1 MPVAGPGD
9 RATAERTVTAARI
22 DAYADLVGD
31 DNPLHRD
38 PAYAEETLFGGIVA
52 HGMFGA
58 GIISAALADLP
69 GDIVYVSQDLDF
81 LAPVRPGDTVTATVE
96 VREVA
101 GDDRLRVETTARTDE
116 TVIEGEAV
124 VLSLEH

>member
-9 RATAERTVTAARI
+9 SATAERTVTEARI
-22 DAYADLVGD
+22 EAYADLIGD
-31 DNPLHRD
+31 DNPLHCE
-38 PAYAEETLFGGIVA
+38 PAYAAEGLFGGIVA

-81 LAPVRPGDTVTATVE
+81 VAPVRPGDTVTATVE
-96 VREVA
+96 VREELQE
-101 GDDRLRVETTARTDE
+101 GRLRVETTVETDQP
-116 TVIEGEAV
+116 VITGEAE
-124 VLSLEH
+124 VLSVEH